1 MRYSLVFA
9 ASGTSGSGTTT
20 HSAGLDCSTTK
31 ATPAGTSPSSRFSLT
46 FQNFSRT
53 ASQFGATRPKADAS
67 WSKVQGDFWKIPM
80 ILHKHNH
87 GHSRTSSNTL
97 QKTPIVIYSKTLD
110 QRLFR
115 VFRFFS
121 SFSSKQLFPGIFGL
135 FRFLKNGP
143 MVFFLGRDTYRE
155 MAPHT
160 FDTNIY

>member
-115 VFRFFS
+115 VFRFFFFIFLEAVIS
-121 SFSSKQLFPGIFGL
+121 RYFRLVSFFKKWPYGFFPW
-135 FRFLKNGP
+135 
-143 MVFFLGRDTYRE
+143 T
-155 MAPHT
+155 
-160 FDTNIY
+160 